1 MALAGNLI
9 EKNQEATVYVGSLD
23 PQVNEELLW
32 ELFVQAGP
40 VISVFMPRD
49 KISGD
54 HSGFGF
60 VEFRTEMDAEYAV
73 KVLDFIKLFNKPIKV
88 NKSST
93 EKKTNDIG
101 ANIFVGNLDINIDE
115 KKLVDTFSAFGP
127 IVSARIMR
135 DPASGTSKG
144 FGFVSFDSF
153 ECADEAI
160 RTMHGQFFSNKII
173 NVEYAYKKETK
184 GERHGSAAE
193 RLLAANRPMGMQMG
207 QMFGNE
213 RVDYSKNPNLVLPPS
228 LMPMLNGNAKN
239 IKVLDK
245 FNIPDSLGLKPAEA
259 ISKLPDMIL

>member
-1 MALAGNLI
+1 MALAGNII

-23 PQVNEELLW
+23 PQVNEEILW

-40 VISVFMPRD
+40 VVSVFMPRD
-49 KISGD
+49 KITGE

-73 KVLDFIKLFNKPIKV
+73 KIMDFIKLYNKPIKV

-101 ANIFVGNLDINIDE
+101 ANVFVGNLDPNIDE

-135 DPASGTSKG
+135 DPTSGTSKG

-153 ECADEAI
+153 ESSDEAI

-193 RLLAANRPMGMQMG
+193 RLLAANRPRGMQMG
-207 QMFGNE
+207 NMFNTE
-213 RVDYSKNPNLVLPPS
+213 KVDYTKNPDLVLPPS
-228 LMPMLNGNAKN
+228 LMPMLNGGAKQV
-239 IKVLDK
+239 KVLDK
-245 FNIPDSLGLKPAEA
+245 FNLPDSLGLKPPKAN
-259 ISKLPDMIL
+259 SQLPDPNL